1 MINQSNKLSGPFLID
16 LKNKFREIAGEDNK
30 IDRNEF
36 HKGLALNNEAI
47 VNRIFDIF
55 DKDHNEYIDSDEFI
69 TGIESLI
76 NGEEEDKIRFAFDI
90 HDFDASGDI
99 DHEEL
104 KTLIKNILIENN
116 LEFDVNQI
124 DLIVDEFFKTA
135 DLDNS
140 GTIDYKEFLK
150 MVHNYPDLI
159 SGLAV
164 NPIAWFNPHRNEFS
178 LEEQSVSKAK
188 SYKVQVQDLSVL
200 QWLLVPRLIYFYN
213 IILNRSKNRNQ
224 VGIESLQILPEK
236 NISFSF
242 LRPKWFNHNSGD
254 YVYINCPW
262 ISKLEWYPFNIVS
275 AENDSS
281 VLLNIKASGRW
292 PTKIY
297 DKTITMLTQDSVDT
311 LSIRIDGPYGSSSDK
326 ILDSE
331 SVILVAAG
339 AGVSKFA
346 SIMQD
351 IAFRDRNDSIK
362 SKVKNLYF
370 IWLSD
375 NDFYLE
381 WFKKLL
387 FELEKDFKL
396 DHFDYHIFFTER
408 AATELPKSMLYV
420 SKDLY
425 KDDLSVDLV
434 SHSKNKSSSGYPDWA
449 NELTKIKNK
458 INNQKITLFYSGPKY
473 IRKDLEVACKLKE
486 IDFNSDG

>member
-135 DLDNS
+135 DLNNS

-224 VGIESLQILPEK
+224 VGIESLQILPQK

-242 LRPKWFNHNSGD
+242 LRPKWFMTRFNFFKVLNVITHPI
-254 YVYINCPW
+254 INDFVAAAPTNPSI
-262 ISKLEWYPFNIVS
+262 ISKLDRGAAKISNIVFVNFGKKIP
-275 AENDSS
+275 NDA
-281 VLLNIKASGRW
+281 LL
-292 PTKIY
+292 
-297 DKTITMLTQDSVDT
+297 ML
-311 LSIRIDGPYGSSSDK
+311 
-326 ILDSE
+326 
-331 SVILVAAG
+331 
-339 AGVSKFA
+339 
-346 SIMQD
+346 
-351 IAFRDRNDSIK
+351 
-362 SKVKNLYF
+362 
-370 IWLSD
+370 
-375 NDFYLE
+375 
-381 WFKKLL
+381 
-387 FELEKDFKL
+387 
-396 DHFDYHIFFTER
+396 
-408 AATELPKSMLYV
+408 
-420 SKDLY
+420 
-425 KDDLSVDLV
+425 
-434 SHSKNKSSSGYPDWA
+434 
-449 NELTKIKNK
+449 
-458 INNQKITLFYSGPKY
+458 
-473 IRKDLEVACKLKE
+473 
-486 IDFNSDG
+486 